1 VVTRVLI
8 VDDQPLQ
15 RLGMRM
21 FLSGQE
27 DLEVV
32 GEAGDGGAAIGAAAA
47 LRPDVVLLDIRMP
60 GIDGITA
67 THSILTAHPDPTTAP
82 RVLLLTTF
90 GLDDYVISGLEAG
103 ASGFLT
109 KDSEPEAILAAI
121 RAVATGD
128 AVLTPHATRQ
138 LLDRIATS
146 NTPPRAAHSN
156 LPGQI
161 TPRERDI
168 LTALGHG
175 MTNREIAAHLHLA
188 ESTVKNYIGRIF
200 TKLDA
205 RDRVHATII
214 AFRAGLVD
222 PNQH

>member
-67 THSILTAHPDPTTAP
+67 PKTQSQKRSSPQ
-82 RVLLLTTF
+82 
-90 GLDDYVISGLEAG
+90 Y
-103 ASGFLT
+103 
-109 KDSEPEAILAAI
+109 
-121 RAVATGD
+121 
-128 AVLTPHATRQ
+128 
-138 LLDRIATS
+138 
-146 NTPPRAAHSN
+146 
-156 LPGQI
+156 GQ
-161 TPRERDI
+161 
-168 LTALGHG
+168 
-175 MTNREIAAHLHLA
+175 
-188 ESTVKNYIGRIF
+188 
-200 TKLDA
+200 
-205 RDRVHATII
+205 
-214 AFRAGLVD
+214 
-222 PNQH
+222 